1 MAIYP
6 PMCLDPKLG
15 IFAGKAKP
23 GDKTFDGEVRSV
35 QRTGNI
41 ITITFKDGSTSTPK
55 GPKVQQY
62 SEFDVLG
69 VGDSAIGEV
78 VTEPE
83 AENVNRLG
91 RQGMNCEPKSE
102 L

>member
-6 PMCLDPKLG
+6 PIQSTCLDPKLG
-15 IFAGKAKP
+15 IFAGRAKP

-41 ITITFKDGSTSTPK
+41 ITITFKGSTLK
-55 GPKVQQY
+55 GPKAQQY
-62 SEFDVLG
+62 SEFDVLMLG
-69 VGDSAIGEV
+69 VGDSASGEV

-83 AENVNRLG
+83 AETRMG
-91 RQGMNCEPKSE
+91 
-102 L
+102 

>member
-6 PMCLDPKLG
+6 PIQSMCLDPKLG

-41 ITITFKDGSTSTPK
+41 ITITFKAAAAGSTSTPN
-55 GPKVQQY
+55 GPKAQQY
-62 SEFDVLG
+62 SEFDVLMLG

-83 AENVNRLG
+83 AETWIG
-91 RQGMNCEPKSE
+91 
-102 L
+102 